1 MAQVVNTNEFN
12 SLIRGNKVTIV
23 DFFATWCGP
32 CKMLTP
38 VFEGLSN
45 EMGNQVNFAKVDIDQ
60 SMNLAQQYGISSV
73 PTMLI
78 FKNGVV
84 VDKISGF
91 VPKENIKSRIA
102 NQL

>member
-1 MAQVVNTNEFN
+1 MAQVVNTNKFN
-12 SLIRGNKVTIV
+12 SLIRDNKVTVV

-32 CKMLTP
+32 CKMLAP

-45 EMGNQVNFAKVDIDQ
+45 EMGSQVNFAKVDIDQ
-60 SMNLAQQYGISSV
+60 SMNLAQQYQITSV

-91 VPKENIKSRIA
+91 VPKENIKSRIL
-102 NQL
+102 NHI